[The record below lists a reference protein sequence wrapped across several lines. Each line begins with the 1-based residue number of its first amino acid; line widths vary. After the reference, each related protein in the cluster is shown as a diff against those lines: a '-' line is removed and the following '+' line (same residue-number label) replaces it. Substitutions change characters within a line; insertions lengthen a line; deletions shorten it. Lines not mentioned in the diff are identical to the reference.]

1 MKTYTKPHLEV
12 SEVGNIGLL
21 MASPATSVPVSFG
34 GTATD
39 LTGD

>member
-1 MKTYTKPHLEV
+1 MKTYTKPHVDVNEI
-12 SEVGNIGLL
+12 GNIGLL

-34 GTATD
+34 GTAND